1 MRRDATATLRLT
13 LHGHLSLRKS
23 RLESFCVL
31 VVGVLLSRTVNLSHL
46 ACLVPTRAE
55 IASNYRHLQRF
66 FEQAILD
73 GSQLARVI
81 VRIAGLGSGPWLL
94 ALDRTCWTFGR
105 HDVNVL
111 MLAII
116 RNGIAIPVMWDV
128 LGRAG
133 SSTTAQRSALLS
145 RFCAVFGETAIA
157 GLIADR
163 EFIGTAWMTSLA
175 ERDIPFILRIK
186 DSFQVCLADGRHCQV
201 RSLFQKIRVGGRR
214 YIREDCRLGSRDSS
228 LGPPL
233 KLAATRLVSG
243 DLLVVA
249 TNTDPKIALAQ
260 YRRRW
265 EIETPFAALKT
276 RGFNLEDTH
285 IVHPDRIGK
294 LLAVLAVAF
303 AFAHATGEWQAKHRP
318 IIIKP
323 HKRRAQSIF
332 RVGFD
337 LLRKILLAAPNEAI
351 HWWQLLI
358 AGQPLRPIR
367 PHSSPQLNPWKKS
380 RVPCVTGRDGAE
392 VLELVEEA
400 LDEVPVPR

>member
-1 MRRDATATLRLT
+1 
-13 LHGHLSLRKS
+13 
-23 RLESFCVL
+23 
-31 VVGVLLSRTVNLSHL
+31 
-46 ACLVPTRAE
+46 
-55 IASNYRHLQRF
+55 
-66 FEQAILD
+66 
-73 GSQLARVI
+73 VI

-94 ALDRTCWTFGR
+94 ALDRTCWKFGR
-105 HDVNVL
+105 HDINIL

-116 RNGIAIPVMWDV
+116 HNGIAIPVMWDV

-133 SSTTAQRSALLS
+133 NSTTGQRSALLS

-163 EFIGTAWMTSLA
+163 EFIGRAWMMSLA

-186 DSFQVCLADGRHCQV
+186 DTFHVRLSDGRQCQSG
-201 RSLFQKIRVGGRR
+201 SLFRKIRVGGRR

-243 DLLVVA
+243 DRLVVA
-249 TNTDPKIALAQ
+249 TNTDPKIALAH

-265 EIETPFAALKT
+265 EIETLFAAIKT

-285 IVHPDRIGK
+285 LVHPDRIGK

-318 IIIKP
+318 IIIKT

-337 LLRKILLAAPNEAI
+337 LLRKILLAAHDEAI
-351 HWWQLLI
+351 SWWRLLI
-358 AGQPLRPIR
+358 AGQPPRPIR
-367 PHSSPQLNPWKKS
+367 LHGSSQLNS
-380 RVPCVTGRDGAE
+380 S
-392 VLELVEEA
+392 
-400 LDEVPVPR
+400 

>member
-1 MRRDATATLRLT
+1 MGRENFRFVLRRDRRSDEKGRHCRLAADPAGSPLVAQKPPGERLRSGCRCLAVPY
-13 LHGHLSLRKS
+13 R
-23 RLESFCVL
+23 R
-31 VVGVLLSRTVNLSHL
+31 LSHL
-46 ACLVPTRAE
+46 ACMFPTQAA
-55 IASNYRHLQRF
+55 IGSNYRRLQRF
-66 FEQAILD
+66 FAQVILD

-128 LGRAG
+128 LDRAG
-133 SSTTAQRSALLS
+133 NSTTAQRSALLS
-145 RFCAVFGETAIA
+145 GFCAVFGEAAIA

-163 EFIGTAWMTSLA
+163 EVIGTAWMTSLA

-186 DSFQVCLADGRHCQV
+186 DTFHVRLSDGRHCQV
-201 RSLFQKIRVGGRR
+201 RSLFRKVGVGGRR

-233 KLAATRLVSG
+233 RLAATRLVSG

-249 TNTDPKIALAQ
+249 TNTDPKIALAH

-265 EIETPFAALKT
+265 EIETLFAATKT
-276 RGFNLEDTH
+276 RGFNFEDTH
-285 IVHPDRIGK
+285 LVHPDRIGQ

-318 IIIKP
+318 IIIKTQGS
-323 HKRRAQSIF
+323 RI
-332 RVGFD
+332 
-337 LLRKILLAAPNEAI
+337 
-351 HWWQLLI
+351 
-358 AGQPLRPIR
+358 
-367 PHSSPQLNPWKKS
+367 NP
-380 RVPCVTGRDGAE
+380 VYP
-392 VLELVEEA
+392 
-400 LDEVPVPR
+400 

>member
-1 MRRDATATLRLT
+1 MRRDVTAALRLT
-13 LHGHLSLRKS
+13 LRGHLSLRKS

-46 ACLVPTRAE
+46 ACMFPTRAA
-55 IASNYRHLQRF
+55 IASNYRRLQRF
-66 FEQAILD
+66 FAQVILD

-81 VRIAGLGSGPWLL
+81 VKIAGLGSGPWLL

-105 HDVNVL
+105 YDINVL

-133 SSTTAQRSALLS
+133 TSTTAHRSALLS

-163 EFIGTAWMTSLA
+163 EFIGRVWMASLA
-175 ERDIPFILRIK
+175 ERDIPFILRLK
-186 DSFQVCLADGRHCQV
+186 DTFHVRLADGRHRQV
-201 RSLFQKIRVGGRR
+201 RSLFRKVGVGGRR

-243 DLLVVA
+243 ELLVVA
-249 TNTDPKIALAQ
+249 TNTDPKIALAH

-265 EIETPFAALKT
+265 EIETLFAATKT
-276 RGFNLEDTH
+276 RGFNFEDTH
-285 IVHPDRIGK
+285 LVHPDRIGK

-318 IIIKP
+318 IIIKT

-337 LLRKILLAAPNEAI
+337 LLRKLLFAAPNEAI
-351 HWWQLLI
+351 HWWRLLI
-358 AGQPLRPIR
+358 AGQPPRPI
-367 PHSSPQLNPWKKS
+367 PLHGSPQLNS
-380 RVPCVTGRDGAE
+380 S
-392 VLELVEEA
+392 
-400 LDEVPVPR
+400 

>member
-1 MRRDATATLRLT
+1 MRRDVTAALRLS
-13 LHGHLSLRKS
+13 LSGPLSLRKS

-31 VVGVLLSRTVNLSHL
+31 VVGVLLSRTVNLRHL
-46 ACLVPTRAE
+46 ACMFPTRAE
-55 IASNYRHLQRF
+55 IASNYRRLQRF
-66 FEQAILD
+66 VAQVILD

-81 VRIAGLGSGPWLL
+81 VRIAGLGSGPWRL

-128 LGRAG
+128 LDRAG
-133 SSTTAQRSALLS
+133 TSTTAQRSARLS

-186 DSFQVCLADGRHCQV
+186 DTFHVRLSDGRHGQV
-201 RSLFQKIRVGGRR
+201 RSLFRKIGAGGRR
-214 YIREDCRLGSRDSS
+214 SIRADCRLGSRDSS

-243 DLLVVA
+243 DVLVVA
-249 TNTDPKIALAQ
+249 TNTDPKIALAH

-265 EIETPFAALKT
+265 AIETLFAATKT
-276 RGFNLEDTH
+276 RGFNVEDTH
-285 IVHPDRIGK
+285 LIHPDRSGK

-318 IIIKP
+318 ILLKT

-337 LLRKILLAAPNEAI
+337 LLRTILLSAHNEAI
-351 HWWQLLI
+351 HWWRLII
-358 AGQPLRPIR
+358 AGPPPQPIR
-367 PHSSPQLNPWKKS
+367 LHGAPQLNS
-380 RVPCVTGRDGAE
+380 S
-392 VLELVEEA
+392 
-400 LDEVPVPR
+400 

>member
-1 MRRDATATLRLT
+1 
-13 LHGHLSLRKS
+13 
-23 RLESFCVL
+23 
-31 VVGVLLSRTVNLSHL
+31 
-46 ACLVPTRAE
+46 
-55 IASNYRHLQRF
+55 
-66 FEQAILD
+66 
-73 GSQLARVI
+73 
-81 VRIAGLGSGPWLL
+81 
-94 ALDRTCWTFGR
+94 
-105 HDVNVL
+105 

-116 RNGIAIPVMWDV
+116 HKGIAIPVMWDV

-133 SSTTAQRSALLS
+133 NSTTAQRSALLS
-145 RFCAVFGETAIA
+145 RFCAVFGEAAIA

-163 EFIGTAWMTSLA
+163 EFIGTAWMRSLA

-186 DSFQVCLADGRHCQV
+186 DTFHVRLSDRRQCQV
-201 RSLFQKIRVGGRR
+201 RSLFRKVGVGGRR

-228 LGPPL
+228 LGPAL

-249 TNTDPKIALAQ
+249 TNTDPKIALAH

-265 EIETPFAALKT
+265 EIETLFAATKT
-276 RGFNLEDTH
+276 RGFNFEDTH
-285 IVHPDRIGK
+285 LIHPDRIGK

-318 IIIKP
+318 IIIKT

-337 LLRKILLAAPNEAI
+337 LLRKILLAAHGEAI

-358 AGQPLRPIR
+358 AGQPPRPIR
-367 PHSSPQLNPWKKS
+367 LNGSPQLNS
-380 RVPCVTGRDGAE
+380 S
-392 VLELVEEA
+392 
-400 LDEVPVPR
+400 